1 MKRIHYFLFAII
13 FFAIA
18 GKANYNLD
26 RDMGYVALS
35 TETKPENVDQFF
47 KYKVN
52 HLQFDEA
59 ESTRSCSIKSVI
71 CSHA

>member
-1 MKRIHYFLFAII
+1 MKRIHYFLFAVI

-18 GKANYNLD
+18 GKANLNLD
-26 RDMGYVALS
+26 RDMGYAALS
-35 TETKPENVDQFF
+35 TDTKTENVDQFF

-52 HLQFDEA
+52 HLQFDEPQKI
-59 ESTRSCSIKSVI
+59 RSCSIKSAI